1 MSGDVW
7 RNRIVLI
14 VHQLLFT
21 PSSISIV
28 LNFVSNDATD
38 AFIQILGALG
48 DFLVFTSDQRVLS
61 AALIVNC
68 AVWLLFWA
76 YAGLGPCI
84 AILAG
89 RACRGYVSI
98 FTRSG
103 G

>member
-1 MSGDVW
+1 MSGYVW
-7 RNRIVLI
+7 RNWIVLI
-14 VHQLLFT
+14 VNHLLFT

-28 LNFVSNDATD
+28 LNFVSNDTTD

-48 DFLVFTSDQRVLS
+48 DFLVFTSDKRVLS
-61 AALIVNC
+61 ATLVVDC

-76 YAGLGPCI
+76 YTGLGPCI

-103 G
+103 S

>member
-84 AILAG
+84 AILADW
-89 RACRGYVSI
+89 ACRGYVSI

-103 G
+103 S